1 MTRRPNMTTPLE
13 LLEPRRLLSAAGGE
27 DWAGP
32 TVTEYDPRTG
42 EVRTLDAGTRITDGD
57 AASLDGHLADQGFE
71 GIEELLASLGSPDD
85 FTARIDAILNGSLP
99 GVNPLG
105 GDVDVPVWDDEK
117 AQGVIDDPALGGRSV
132 QPPDD
137 RVQITDTLDF
147 PFSAVGRLGV
157 GCSGAMIGPF
167 HFLTAGHCVTS
178 GSGFRPLSQLRVT
191 LGQDGEDRPFGV
203 AEPTL
208 VRTYDSWRLSG
219 DWEDDWALITLD
231 RSVGEFAGNFGYR
244 FYNGTNAL
252 AGKDV
257 TILQYPGDK
266 PFGTQWSAQ
275 GQVGYSTAG
284 KVFYNGTLDTAGGSS
299 GSSVWEMTD
308 ADDVPM
314 VLGVHGYGGAG
325 SGGGFN
331 SASRITQQKFNDLNA
346 WQSADIAARPPT
358 DLADLTPLASAIPS
372 SPLASGISPNP
383 VPVGGQ
389 FELTAAIRNV
399 GTAPAT
405 GATVSVYASTDA
417 NINAND
423 VLLGTLTVDVDPFE
437 NAVERIIG
445 RVPASLSQGTYTVGY
460 VIDAADAI
468 DEFNEADNVA
478 AVGTLVV
485 GSGEPGNPGAGGDR
499 LEPND
504 SSGSATDLGSLGDVD
519 LDDLSI
525 HTAVDD
531 DWFTWTAAAS
541 GSARIDVLF
550 SDAQGDIDV
559 RLYDANL
566 NQIGGGFSATDNE
579 VIVRNVT
586 AGQRY
591 FLEVYGWSGATNN
604 YDLRINLP
612 GSDSTAPA
620 LASSTF
626 AYEAAQQFT
635 FVFDES
641 IDPATVDA
649 GDVTV
654 TNLTTGQ
661 TFAGDG
667 AFNFA
672 AGGSSL
678 TWAATSLLPDGNY
691 RATIPAGSL
700 ADAAGNALASD
711 ATLDF
716 YVLAGDFNRDR
727 TVNLADFTVLANNFG
742 RSGRLFA
749 QGDANYDGNV
759 NLADFTLLANRF
771 GTTLPASDGGLF
783 GDDE

>member
-1 MTRRPNMTTPLE
+1 MTLRQTPPFE
-13 LLEPRRLLSAAGGE
+13 TLEPRRLLSASGGE
-27 DWAGP
+27 WGGT
-32 TVTEYDPRTG
+32 TVTEYDPLTG
-42 EVRTLDAGTRITDGD
+42 EVRTLDAGDRIAGGD
-57 AASLDGHLADQGFE
+57 AASLDGFLADQGYE
-71 GIEELLASLGSPDD
+71 GIEQLLASLGSPDD
-85 FTARIDAILNGSLP
+85 FTARLDAILAGSLP
-99 GVNPLG
+99 GLNPLG
-105 GDVDVPVWDDEK
+105 GDVDVPAYEGEKLDAVLDDS
-117 AQGVIDDPALGGRSV
+117 GPGGRSV

-219 DWEDDWALITLD
+219 NQNDDWALITLD
-231 RSVGEFAGNFGYR
+231 RSVGEYAGNYGYR

-266 PFGTQWSAQ
+266 PFGTQWSAE
-275 GQVGYSTAG
+275 GQVGYSTSG
-284 KVFYNGTLDTAGGSS
+284 KVYYNGTLDTAGGSS

-308 ADDVPM
+308 SDDVPM

-331 SASRITQQKFNDLNA
+331 SAARITQQKFNDLNA
-346 WQSADIAARPPT
+346 WQAADMAARPPV

-372 SPLASGISPNP
+372 SPLASGVSPNP

-437 NAVERIIG
+437 NAVEQIVG

-485 GSGEPGNPGAGGDR
+485 GSGDPGDGGGGNGDR

-504 SSGSATDLGSLGDVD
+504 SSANATDFGSLGDVD

-525 HTAVDD
+525 HTSSDD

-541 GSARIDVLF
+541 GTSRVDVLF
-550 SDAQGDIDV
+550 SHGQGDIDV

-566 NQIGGGFSATDNE
+566 NQIGSGLSATDNE
-579 VIVRNVT
+579 VVVRNVT

-591 FLEVYGWSGATNN
+591 FLEVYGWNGATNG
-604 YDLRINLP
+604 YDLRIDLP
-612 GSDSTAPA
+612 GTDSTAPA
-620 LASSTF
+620 LMSSTYAF
-626 AYEAAQQFT
+626 QAAQQFT
-635 FVFDES
+635 FLFDES

-667 AFNFA
+667 PFNFA

-691 RATIPAGSL
+691 VATLPAGSL
-700 ADAAGNALASD
+700 ADAAGNALAQD
-711 ATLDF
+711 ATLSF
-716 YVLAGDFNRDR
+716 FVLAGDFNRDR
-727 TVNLADFTVLANNFG
+727 TVNLSDFTLLANNFG
-742 RSGRLFA
+742 RTGRLFP

-771 GTTLPASDGGLF
+771 GTSLAQPDGGLF
-783 GDDE
+783 DDDA